1 MDILLESEHIVA
13 TTALTFL
20 YTIFI
25 LLGRQDRS
33 MRETKRTMTVIED
46 QLKVYISWK
55 FIVSAVSGFIIGVT
69 LSHLGIDLA
78 AVFGL
83 LTVSAHPNSLC
94 AALMARSKPQKP
106 NRLSKIV
113 DMLCA
118 VLLELHPDG
127 RAAGGGAAAAAPHL
141 PRAPRSDDHAPSA
154 GLPHPLRPTGRGD
167 ERRRAARVW

>member
-55 FIVSAVSGFIIGVT
+55 FIVSAVSGFIIGFT

-83 LTVSAHPNSLC
+83 LTVSAHPSSLC
-94 AALMARSKPQKP
+94 AALMARSQTFEAESQ
-106 NRLSKIV
+106 LSQQ
-113 DMLCA
+113 
-118 VLLELHPDG
+118 
-127 RAAGGGAAAAAPHL
+127 
-141 PRAPRSDDHAPSA
+141 RSRQS
-154 GLPHPLRPTGRGD
+154 LTQS
-167 ERRRAARVW
+167 V

>member
-55 FIVSAVSGFIIGVT
+55 FIVSAVSGFIIGFT

-83 LTVSAHPNSLC
+83 LTVSAHQSHGQKSVLRSRIPTVS
-94 AALMARSKPQKP
+94 ATARQSMTQ
-106 NRLSKIV
+106 SV
-113 DMLCA
+113 
-118 VLLELHPDG
+118 
-127 RAAGGGAAAAAPHL
+127 
-141 PRAPRSDDHAPSA
+141 
-154 GLPHPLRPTGRGD
+154 
-167 ERRRAARVW
+167 

>member
-55 FIVSAVSGFIIGVT
+55 FIVSAVSGFIIGFT

-83 LTVSAHPNSLC
+83 LTVSAHPKHSFC
-94 AALMARSKPQKP
+94 AALVARSQTSEAKSSEQ
-106 NRLSKIV
+106 
-113 DMLCA
+113 
-118 VLLELHPDG
+118 
-127 RAAGGGAAAAAPHL
+127 
-141 PRAPRSDDHAPSA
+141 
-154 GLPHPLRPTGRGD
+154 GRGY
-167 ERRRAARVW
+167 ALCSSS

>member
-83 LTVSAHPNSLC
+83 LTVSAHPNSISAQLSWPEV
-94 AALMARSKPQKP
+94 RPQKP
-106 NRLSKIV
+106 NSNRLTV
-113 DMLCA
+113 LCA